1 MGGSTYGPRAQST
14 CYRCPHNPKNPRHAA
29 ARPAHPATVQ
39 APETQLD
46 QVAGPFFRDH
56 VFGPGRAA
64 LLAAHLPATDAD
76 AAATLDADKTVLRTK
91 LRQNAAAKKAQI
103 LAQEQLPPDD
113 AADEMRARIF
123 ERYAELRAEGQQL
136 QARLD
141 TLDATTPRAADT
153 TLLDELP
160 LLGDILRPAAPP
172 QSRTIRRLRPVHLV
186 EQARRPGHPPRRT
199 HRSHPPGPSIPH
211 RPQPRRLP

>member
-1 MGGSTYGPRAQST
+1 M
-14 CYRCPHNPKNPRHAA
+14 
-29 ARPAHPATVQ
+29 
-39 APETQLD
+39 
-46 QVAGPFFRDH
+46 
-56 VFGPGRAA
+56 FGPERAA

-76 AAATLDADKTVLRTK
+76 AAATLDAGKTVLRTK

-160 LLGDILRPAAPP
+160 LLGDILPGLPPRLKAELFDAFDLCIWWNKQGGQATLRAELTEATLQALPFLIDPSHDGYHDTHPAAGPDP
-172 QSRTIRRLRPVHLV
+172 MCHLGN
-186 EQARRPGHPPRRT
+186 A
-199 HRSHPPGPSIPH
+199 
-211 RPQPRRLP
+211 L